1 MADDPTRPWRAGA
14 SRRKP
19 PRPQKSSPAAKA
31 GKEPGQAEPPG
42 PPHAATKTGL
52 WALTLGALGVV
63 FGDIGTSP
71 LYALQAVFTSHDA
84 ALAPTQ
90 SAVYGIISLVFWAI
104 TIIVTVKY
112 VTFIMR
118 ADNEGEGGIMA
129 LIALVQDISLK
140 GRIAKAAL
148 VALGIF
154 GAALFYGDGM
164 ITPAISVLSAVEGL
178 KVASP
183 GLESFVVPITL
194 VVLTVLFAIQR
205 FGTEAVGRLFGPVM
219 ALWFAVLAISG
230 LVKVVGNPAILKA
243 LSPTYGVAFFIDH
256 GTVGFL
262 ALGSV
267 VLAVTGAEALYA
279 DMGHFGR
286 PAIRRAW
293 FLLAFPALTLNY
305 LGQGSLILQ
314 SPRAVENP
322 FFLLMPEWARL
333 PMVLLATLATV
344 IASQAVIS
352 GAFSVTRQAV
362 ALGFLPRLR
371 IRHTSEAEGQ
381 VYVPSVNML
390 LYVAVLALVVGF
402 GSSAALASAYGIAV
416 TGTLAIDTILFF
428 VVVRMLWH
436 KPLWLVLSGAGA
448 FLFVDL
454 AFFGANLPKV
464 VHGGWFPLL
473 LALVVFTLLTTWQRG
488 RSLITARREKAEGR
502 LIDYIE
508 EIRALDPP
516 VYRAPG
522 TAVCLTAGK
531 ETTPLA
537 LRENV
542 DHNRVLHESVVIVS
556 IEIVGRAHL
565 PPAER
570 LTVDDL
576 GHTDDGISYVTAR
589 FGFRDEPNVPEA
601 LCLPEAQKL
610 EGDIDL
616 ANATYFLS
624 KMTIVPTDA
633 PGMGAWRKKIFMAIS
648 HAAASPAD
656 YFGLPGERIVT
667 MGSHIDL

>member
-1 MADDPTRPWRAGA
+1 MPGATPTQPTPGDAPAEPAAADA
-14 SRRKP
+14 KP
-19 PRPQKSSPAAKA
+19 PA
-31 GKEPGQAEPPG
+31 PGG
-42 PPHAATKTGL
+42 PSGHAASAGVA
-52 WALTLGALGVV
+52 ALTLGALGVV

-71 LYALQAVFTSHDA
+71 LYALQTVFSAHDHAVK
-84 ALAPTQ
+84 PTE
-90 SAVYGIISLVFWAI
+90 AGVYGVISLVFWAI
-104 TIIVTVKY
+104 TTIVSIKY

-129 LIALVQDISLK
+129 LIARVQGVALK
-140 GRIAKAAL
+140 GRAAKATL

-178 KVASP
+178 EVAAP
-183 GLESFVVPITL
+183 ALESLVLPITL
-194 VVLTVLFAIQR
+194 AVLTMLFAIQR

-219 ALWFAVLAISG
+219 VLWFTILAVAG
-230 LVKVVGNPAILKA
+230 LVKVIESPAILKA
-243 LSPTYGVAFFIDH
+243 LSPTYGIAFFLDH
-256 GTVGFL
+256 GSVAFL

-293 FLLAFPALTLNY
+293 FSLVFPALTLNY
-305 LGQGSLILQ
+305 MGQGSLILGSAAAIQ
-314 SPRAVENP
+314 NP
-322 FFLLMPEWARL
+322 FFLLIPHAMRV
-333 PMVLLATLATV
+333 PMVVLATVATV

-362 ALGFLPRLR
+362 QLGFLPRLR

-381 VYVPSVNML
+381 IYVPAVNGIL
-390 LYVAVLALVVGF
+390 FVAVLALVLGF
-402 GSSAALASAYGIAV
+402 GSSAGLASAYGIAV

-428 VVVRMLWH
+428 VVVRMLWG
-436 KPLWLVLSGAGA
+436 KPLWLVLSGASA
-448 FLFVDL
+448 FLVVDL

-464 VHGGWFPLL
+464 VYGGWFPLL
-473 LALVVFTLLTTWQRG
+473 LALIVFTLLTTWQRG
-488 RSLITARREKAEGR
+488 RELVTARRAQAEGR
-502 LIDYIE
+502 LRDFVD
-508 EIRALDPP
+508 EIRAMHPP

-556 IEIVGRAHL
+556 VETRRIPHVHRS
-565 PPAER
+565 ER
-570 LTVDDL
+570 VVVDEL
-576 GHTDDGISYVTAR
+576 GYEDDGILHLTIHYGFQDFHDVPAALLQATSHGLEVQIDVAR
-589 FGFRDEPNVPEA
+589 
-601 LCLPEAQKL
+601 
-610 EGDIDL
+610 
-616 ANATYFLS
+616 ATYFISQITL
-624 KMTIVPTDA
+624 VRGDA
-633 PGMGAWRKKIFMAIS
+633 PGMPRWRKKLFLALS
-648 HAAASPAD
+648 RVSASPVE
-656 YFGLPGERIVT
+656 YFGLPEHRIVT
-667 MGSHIDL
+667 MGSYIEL